1 MRVQGTCRLWMTL
14 ILEMKDGVFIFQM
27 LDLLEPTTTTD
38 SPTKGQRDRIKN
50 CVGQVQLFIEVIRRY
65 GAAAQIRHLF
75 QLFELCFLY
84 EMA

>member
-1 MRVQGTCRLWMTL
+1 MSSLNDFDSGNERWC
-14 ILEMKDGVFIFQM
+14 FQM

-38 SPTKGQRDRIKN
+38 SPKKGQRDRI
-50 CVGQVQLFIEVIRRY
+50 GQVQLFIEVIRRY